1 MQIWGSLESICWKA
15 IQIACQ
21 NCELLVNGLVY
32 ELGQFRFEH
41 NIGWRVFEQWI
52 TVTFNEGNL
61 KASVERL
68 LKKVRLYETKQKRL
82 GKVITEVIH
91 YQNIELYKHAVRQ
104 MTMLYYHIRIWLL
117 NSTTRLKNCRGKA
130 EIKGELIL
138 SEKLQS
144 ERRRCK
150 SRYRQIK
157 RPEVALEQQKSDY
170 QKKFPLKRKQ
180 LRYKKSIK
188 QALAAKER

>member
-1 MQIWGSLESICWKA
+1 
-15 IQIACQ
+15 
-21 NCELLVNGLVY
+21 
-32 ELGQFRFEH
+32 
-41 NIGWRVFEQWI
+41 
-52 TVTFNEGNL
+52 
-61 KASVERL
+61 
-68 LKKVRLYETKQKRL
+68 
-82 GKVITEVIH
+82 
-91 YQNIELYKHAVRQ
+91 
-104 MTMLYYHIRIWLL
+104 MTMLYYHIRIWL

-157 RPEVALEQQKSDY
+157 RQEVALEQQKSDY

>member
-1 MQIWGSLESICWKA
+1 
-15 IQIACQ
+15 
-21 NCELLVNGLVY
+21 
-32 ELGQFRFEH
+32 
-41 NIGWRVFEQWI
+41 
-52 TVTFNEGNL
+52 
-61 KASVERL
+61 
-68 LKKVRLYETKQKRL
+68 
-82 GKVITEVIH
+82 
-91 YQNIELYKHAVRQ
+91 

-117 NSTTRLKNCRGKA
+117 NSTTRLKNCRGIA
-130 EIKGELIL
+130 EIKGE

-157 RPEVALEQQKSDY
+157 RQEVALEQQKSDY

>member
-1 MQIWGSLESICWKA
+1 
-15 IQIACQ
+15 
-21 NCELLVNGLVY
+21 
-32 ELGQFRFEH
+32 
-41 NIGWRVFEQWI
+41 
-52 TVTFNEGNL
+52 
-61 KASVERL
+61 
-68 LKKVRLYETKQKRL
+68 
-82 GKVITEVIH
+82 
-91 YQNIELYKHAVRQ
+91 

-130 EIKGELIL
+130 KIKGELIL

-157 RPEVALEQQKSDY
+157 RQEVALEQQKSDY